1 MDVGWKRPGSL
12 LKRLYVRQFGS
23 ARFAV
28 VCFGLVLSV
37 MIVNTPMVLG
47 QTSGMIVQSIGVQGN
62 QRIEESA
69 ILARVTLNPGD
80 TITTA
85 IARQQIQRIYD
96 MGFFDDVQVQTSD
109 VPNGV
114 RVIFLVKEKPFTVEI
129 VFDGNEELSEDK
141 LKELVTLQSQVFLD
155 KKEVKASAEKIREE
169 YQKEGYHNAKVIP
182 IVQALDDTRNRI
194 TFFIQ
199 EGTRAR
205 IENIVFEGLT
215 VTTKKE
221 LLGVMA
227 NREWVPLVSLLTD
240 AGILRRE
247 ELPNDVERIKEF
259 YSNKGYLDVQ
269 VGVPTVELSEDK
281 KSFVVTFRII
291 EGQPYTIGSVTFT
304 GNKIFENEE
313 LELESLVQPDDVFQR
328 STIRQEVTRITDKY
342 GEKGYSFAEV
352 TPSLLPNPETLTT
365 QVTFNIKEGALI
377 RVRAIHISGNDKTRD
392 NVIRREIRVDE
403 QEVINSVAIKRSFQR
418 LNNLNFFETVEILPN
433 QVEEDKVDL
442 EVKVKEK
449 PTGSFSIGGG
459 FSTLDQFTAIAN
471 ISEGNLFGMG
481 YLARIRGQLGFR
493 RTLGV
498 LTFRNPALFDGPTSF
513 QVDGFSTQTDFLTYE
528 EERSGGT
535 IQFGRAFS
543 EYIVGSFTL
552 VGEAIEISNP
562 SSDAPSF
569 ILRQVGDQS
578 TTGFRASLFRD
589 TRDNFQDPRS
599 GSRSGIRL
607 GFGSEVFG
615 GTNNFYRVS
624 LDGLKYVPLPIWDL
638 RMAFRGRFGL
648 AEGYGGD
655 PVPLTELF
663 FVGGINSV
671 RGFKFGRAGPV
682 TASGTLEGGNKEVVL
697 NAEIIFPVL
706 ADAKLNGVVFFD
718 YGKGFA
724 EDTDLSFDLR
734 PATGLEVRWISPF
747 GPLRAA
753 WGLNLDPKQNE
764 QETVFEFSVGNVF

>member
-1 MDVGWKRPGSL
+1 MNLGNKRPFERPAFFQCGMHICAVGFLCLTMFLLGSN
-12 LKRLYVRQFGS
+12 Q
-23 ARFAV
+23 ARVF
-28 VCFGLVLSV
+28 
-37 MIVNTPMVLG
+37 G
-47 QTSGMIVQSIGVQGN
+47 QTSGLTVQSIGIEGN
-62 QRIEESA
+62 QRIDDSA
-69 ILARVTLNPGD
+69 ILGRITLKKGD
-80 TITTA
+80 QISTA
-85 IARQQIQRIYD
+85 VVREQIQRIYD
-96 MGFFDDVQVQTSD
+96 MGFFDDVEVRTES

-114 RVIFLVKEKPFTVEI
+114 NVNFLVKEKPFTVEI

-141 LKELVTLQSQVFLD
+141 LKEIVTLQSQVFLD
-155 KKEVKASAEKIREE
+155 QKEVKASAEKIREE

-182 IVQALDDTRNRI
+182 VVQALDDSRNRI

-205 IENIVFEGLT
+205 IRSIEFEGIT
-215 VTTKKE
+215 VVSKSD

-227 NREWVPLVSLLTD
+227 NREWVPLISLVTD

-259 YSNKGYLDVQ
+259 YANKGYLDVQ
-269 VGVPTVELSEDK
+269 VSQPSIELSEDK
-281 KSFVVTFRII
+281 ESFVLRFRII
-291 EGQPYTIGSVTFT
+291 EGQPYTIGTVTYN
-304 GNKIFENEE
+304 GNTIFETEE
-313 LELESLVQPDDVFQR
+313 LERGSFIRPGDVFQR
-328 STIRQEVTRITDKY
+328 SAIRKEVTRVTDMY

-352 TPSLLPNPETLTT
+352 TPSLVPNPQTLTT
-365 QVTFNIKEGALI
+365 QVTFNIKEGHLI
-377 RVRAIHISGNDKTRD
+377 RVREIHISGNDKTRD

-403 QEVINSVAIKRSFQR
+403 QEAINSVAIKRSFQR
-418 LNNLNFFETVEILPN
+418 LNNLNFFETVEILPK

-481 YLARIRGQLGFR
+481 YLARIRGQLGIR

-498 LTFRNPALFDGPTSF
+498 LTFRNPRLFDGPTSF
-513 QVDGFSTQTDFLTYE
+513 QIDGFSTQTNFLTYQQK
-528 EERSGGT
+528 RTGGT
-535 IQFGRAFS
+535 LQFGQAFS
-543 EYIVGSFTL
+543 EFMVGSLTL
-552 VGEAIEISNP
+552 VAEAIKISDPASN
-562 SSDAPSF
+562 APTF

-578 TTGFRASLFRD
+578 TTGFRASFFRD

-599 GSRSGIRL
+599 GSRAGIRL
-607 GFGSEVFG
+607 GFGTEALG

-624 LDGLKYVPLPIWDL
+624 LDGLKYVPLPVWDL

-655 PVPLTELF
+655 SVPLTELF
-663 FVGGINSV
+663 FVGGINTV

-682 TASGTLEGGNKEVVL
+682 TSSGTLEGGNKQIIL
-697 NAEIIFPVL
+697 NAELIFPVL
-706 ADAKLNGVVFFD
+706 PDAKLNGVVFFD

-724 EDTDLSFDLR
+724 ESADLSFDLR
-734 PATGLEVRWISPF
+734 PSTGLEVRWISPF

-753 WGLNLDPKQNE
+753 WGLNLDAKAQE
-764 QETVFEFSVGNVF
+764 QATVFEFSVGNVF